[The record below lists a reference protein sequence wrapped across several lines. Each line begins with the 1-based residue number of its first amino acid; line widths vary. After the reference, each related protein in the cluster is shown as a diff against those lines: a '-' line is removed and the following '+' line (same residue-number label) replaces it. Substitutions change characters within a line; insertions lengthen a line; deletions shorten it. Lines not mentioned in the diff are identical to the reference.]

1 MVPMRLPLALTA
13 LLAAVLVTACGSR
26 PAATETSASAEVAPK
41 DAAVWVLLDTDAGSA
56 QWKQLTALIERIPGA
71 EQALSSILADEGLD
85 WKRDVLPALGPEVV
99 VTVPG
104 GASQA
109 VVLTQPEDAAK
120 LAALVEKSGAAA
132 TAEVGGW
139 TAVGESRAALD
150 AYLEALDDGTLADD
164 ADFQD
169 AVAGLPEE
177 AVARAYVDGSG
188 LGGFAGRAAQAGA
201 GIAGAGGLPA
211 AAGATAGLGRLA
223 LALSAEPD
231 GLRLTGNAELDGAA
245 PASFAPTLLDRVPAD
260 ALAAVVFRGGDLV
273 GSQLD
278 SLGGSSPE
286 LRAQLETGLGIS
298 LDDVA
303 ELFAGQGVLYVRSG
317 APIPELT
324 LALEGAG
331 ARGQQ
336 VLGKL
341 VQGLGGLAAAFG
353 GTSGGLK
360 PVTAVEDGV
369 EVTRLALGPV
379 AISWASVGG
388 TLVVTTG
395 EGGIRAFRGDGPK
408 LPGSAGFRR
417 AAADVT
423 LGERTSG
430 FAYAD
435 VAGLAALLERVGDEK
450 SSDGLVAALGA
461 LDTLAV
467 DTTAESGAL
476 RLDGFLRVR

>member
-1 MVPMRLPLALTA
+1 MTPMRLFLALTM
-13 LLAAVLVTACGSR
+13 LLAALLVTACGSE

-41 DAAVWVLLDTDAGSA
+41 DAAVWVSLDTDTSSA
-56 QWKQLTALIERIPGA
+56 QWAQLTALLERIPGA
-71 EQALSSILADEGLD
+71 EQAFSSLLADEGLD

-104 GASQA
+104 GASEA
-109 VVLTQPEDAAK
+109 VVLTQPEDEAR
-120 LAALVEKSGAAA
+120 LAAFVAKSGEAA
-132 TAEVGGW
+132 TAEVDGW

-164 ADFQD
+164 PDFRD

-177 AVARAYVDGSG
+177 AVAQAYVDGAG

-211 AAGATAGLGRLA
+211 AGGATAGLGRLA
-223 LALSAEPD
+223 LALSAEQD
-231 GLRLTGNAELDGAA
+231 GLRLTGSVELDGAA
-245 PASFAPTLLDRVPAD
+245 PASFSPTLLDRVPAD
-260 ALAAVVFRGGDLV
+260 ALAAVVFQGGDLV

-278 SLGGSSPE
+278 TLGGSPE
-286 LRAQLETGLGIS
+286 LRAQLEAGLGIS
-298 LDDVA
+298 LDDLA
-303 ELFAGQGVLYVRSG
+303 ELFAGQGVLYVRPG

-336 VLGKL
+336 VLGRL

-353 GTSGGLK
+353 GAARELRPTS
-360 PVTAVEDGV
+360 AIEDGV
-369 EVTRLALGPV
+369 EVTTLELGQGLAL
-379 AISWASVGG
+379 SWASVGG

-395 EGGIRAFRGDGPK
+395 EAGIRAFRGDGPK
-408 LPGSAGFRR
+408 LPDSAAFRR

-423 LGERTSG
+423 LGDRTSG
-430 FAYAD
+430 FAYVD
-435 VAGLAALLERVGDEK
+435 LAGLAGLLEHVGDEK
-450 SSDGLVAALGA
+450 SSDELIAALGA
-461 LDTLAV
+461 LDMLAV
-467 DTTAESGAL
+467 DTTAESGAV